1 MNHVR
6 LRPTGRLLA
15 VLAAASLVVAACGD
29 DDETAASDDPAPS
42 ETTVTDDPTTTS
54 EEEGESPSGEG
65 ETIEVTAVD
74 YAFEDLPERI
84 DVGTRLTLVNES
96 SVEVHELV
104 AIRIPDDEERPVEE
118 LVGLPDEEL
127 DAIFGGGPPA
137 LVVLSPP
144 GASAEEA
151 IPALG
156 DGTFTEPGR
165 YALVCFI
172 PLGADPDAYL
182 AAAQE
187 ATDGPPQ
194 VEGGP
199 PHVTEGMYAELI
211 VE

>member
-6 LRPTGRLLA
+6 LRPTGRLIT
-15 VLAAASLVVAACGD
+15 VLAAASMLVAACGD
-29 DDETAASDDPAPS
+29 DDETSTEDTSAPA
-42 ETTVTDDPTTTS
+42 ETDDATTTT
-54 EEEGESPSGEG
+54 EEPADEEAESEG

-74 YAFEDLPERI
+74 YGFEGLPDRI
-84 DVGTRLTLVNES
+84 DAGTRLTLVNES
-96 SVEVHELV
+96 SVEIHELV
-104 AIRIPDDEERPVEE
+104 AIRVPDEEERPVDE
-118 LVGLPDEEL
+118 LVTLPEAEL
-127 DAIFGGGPPA
+127 DAIFGAGPPA

-165 YALVCFI
+165 YVVVCFI
-172 PLGADPDAYL
+172 PVGADPEAYL
-182 AAAQE
+182 AAAE
-187 ATDGPPQ
+187 AASDGPPE

-199 PHVTEGMYAELI
+199 PHVTEGMFGEFI